1 MPARKFNQER
11 AVYFNGLPKHV
22 PREEVYN
29 WARALGW
36 VRKLDLPDGYGS
48 FHNKGYAYI
57 HFKKEKEAQ
66 AVIARKKLTWKG
78 HTITVHPYKDTRPE
92 EERIPYKDRVPPM
105 NPQQTKASNEIMSM
119 LQPTTSK
126 KISWAS
132 VADSGFTTSIQTPS
146 DETPRRSRSTSDS
159 VSVAATPKAAS
170 KQPTI
175 EEINEAVVS
184 WSRQNSVKTITQENQ
199 EDILV
204 NEMDGL
210 VIPTL
215 EEEDELELS
224 PPVSWANVSDSSPT
238 EQPQAPFSQEN
249 FQPMV
254 PENIP
259 AQPVAYIQPQP
270 KMYLDSS
277 LVSMM
282 YKVLSDEME
291 KMNAQNGTNL
301 SINNCPHL
309 VDSFFNEFMN
319 VLSTN
324 NVAAV

>member
-1 MPARKFNQER
+1 MPARKFNPER

-48 FHNKGYAYI
+48 YHNKGYAYI

-78 HTITVHPYKDTRPE
+78 HNITVHPYEDTRPE

-105 NPQQTKASNEIMSM
+105 NAQQTKASNEIMSM
-119 LQPTTSK
+119 LQPSNTK
-126 KISWAS
+126 KLSWAN

-159 VSVAATPKAAS
+159 VSVTATPKAVN

-184 WSRQNSVKTITQENQ
+184 WSRQNSVKTVTQENQ

-224 PPVSWANVSDSSPT
+224 PPVSWSNLSDDAQSPT
-238 EQPQAPFSQEN
+238 EQQTPIQNGFSGMIQEN
-249 FQPMV
+249 AQQPIAYM
-254 PENIP
+254 PQ
-259 AQPVAYIQPQP
+259 QPR
-270 KMYLDSS
+270 MYLDSS
-277 LVSMM
+277 IVSMM

-301 SINNCPHL
+301 TVSNCPHL

-319 VLSTN
+319 VLATN
-324 NVAAV
+324 NISTV